1 MEDGSKASIP
11 SLEGKKI
18 GLLPTISGAPGN
30 PTTRRRSTSITPS
43 VRSSRSDITIVDN
56 HSNVPVLDRKA
67 VRRRRTQIA
76 EVKISRLSCFLGFLL
91 GPRITERAAAAT
103 IKCPSIEEDEDIFD
117 SSGCPWIQSVRV
129 LPSKNAGIEEHQQA
143 RCMFDT
149 GCLQGNLVSK
159 EFAQKLG
166 YTESDF
172 KPLTSREKNGGTSA
186 TGHTHMPEGVLH
198 LTWYHNTSPR
208 LYNGMR
214 FLVSP
219 SQQYELVIGAR
230 SILAHKLISYPN
242 FGIDDDA
249 GVTQFKLGSDKNL
262 DKLTQDVA
270 KLTNDLKTLNHERA
284 AEVKAKKEN
293 KVKQL
298 DVEIERKEKKLEIKQ
313 LELELYD
320 AKKQHEVNPQN
331 GTNKMLMERIESDLK
346 EAKARHKDTPAARD
360 LPHVNISRPDGNS
373 RAATGFSIR
382 PGGRPRRI

>member
-1 MEDGSKASIP
+1 M
-11 SLEGKKI
+11 
-18 GLLPTISGAPGN
+18 
-30 PTTRRRSTSITPS
+30 
-43 VRSSRSDITIVDN
+43 
-56 HSNVPVLDRKA
+56 VLIYLN
-67 VRRRRTQIA
+67 Q
-76 EVKISRLSCFLGFLL
+76 
-91 GPRITERAAAAT
+91 
-103 IKCPSIEEDEDIFD
+103 IFD

-249 GVTQFKLGSDKNL
+249 GVTQFKLGSGMRSIPKSPTRSPIPMPGLIVSLDKNL